1 VRTTVDI
8 PDAVYRRL
16 KVSAAEQGCS
26 VKELIVRGVE
36 NQLGTR
42 KRSNRIRLPIVRS
55 KQPGTLRLTN
65 DRIYEIIPFP

>member
-1 VRTTVDI
+1 MRTTVDI

-16 KVSAAEQGCS
+16 KASAAEQGCS

-36 NQLGTR
+36 NQLETR
-42 KRSNRIRLPIVRS
+42 KRSSRIRLPIVRS

>member
-16 KVSAAEQGCS
+16 KASAAEQGCS

-36 NQLGTR
+36 NQLETR
-42 KRSNRIRLPIVRS
+42 KRSSRIRLPIVRS